1 MAPRSQAVSQDVET
15 GWRETSPRADRSPCD
30 EGCGLSVVQFTIRLF
45 ATRQHDEEGIYLH
58 IRATVTQTGSKAR
71 ADARGDGG
79 TGIAGGRALWHTCDS
94 KLRACCRSWAQPWF
108 PAVADIPSIGPDKRR
123 GVVVVVVVVVW
134 MRIRDDVKCSLV
146 VIGAREYGHSELR
159 GRGRSRMYGEG

>member
-1 MAPRSQAVSQDVET
+1 MAQRSQAVSQDVET

-71 ADARGDGG
+71 ANARGDGDWDAIAENAG
-79 TGIAGGRALWHTCDS
+79 PEILHTGARVRHY
-94 KLRACCRSWAQPWF
+94 QF
-108 PAVADIPSIGPDKRR
+108 PKRDESLTIGP
-123 GVVVVVVVVVW
+123 G
-134 MRIRDDVKCSLV
+134 LV
-146 VIGAREYGHSELR
+146 GG
-159 GRGRSRMYGEG
+159 